1 MPTESSTPLFAEP
14 SNNALLRRF
23 VLELGI
29 LPKESVAPAG
39 LLHNLE
45 QIIDLMIAN
54 SDAFDEY
61 GSVNSEWIGKQ
72 FFGQIESCLVAPLD
86 KRQAI
91 IRSLFT
97 LAYRFLCELEFTQ
110 QGESSFEVLKVK
122 NFVHENLEAFEGNER
137 QQLVYAAYTMPAQV
151 AKKLIGHPAV
161 TAFRKFSETV
171 EASRVLREQWDT
183 DLDKRQILLNG
194 LSDNIKKVTSEYNFV
209 GLVNGFQ
216 KLKVSKEG
224 ERCIAFWSLV
234 LMGALVLVLPAAQ
247 IYFVMEKLAESD
259 KHRSILVY
267 ALPTTI
273 IAVEI
278 ILLYFFRVVL
288 AQFRSVKA
296 QLLQVDLR
304 ITLCQ
309 FIESYTEYISK
320 LREKDSTALSKFE
333 ALIFSGLVAE
343 ESGIPTT
350 FDGVEQV
357 ANLVRSLRGESK

>member
-1 MPTESSTPLFAEP
+1 MPTESTPTLFADP

-23 VLELGI
+23 VLELNL

-39 LLHNLE
+39 LLQNLD

-54 SDAFDEY
+54 PLKFDEY
-61 GSVNSEWIGKQ
+61 GSVNSEWIGKH
-72 FFGQIESCLVAPLD
+72 FFGEIESYFGAPPEG
-86 KRQAI
+86 RQAI
-91 IRSLFT
+91 IRSVFT
-97 LAYRFLCELEFTQ
+97 SAYRFLCELEFTQ
-110 QGESSFEVLKVK
+110 PSDPSFEVRKVM

-161 TAFRKFSETV
+161 TEFRKFSETV
-171 EASRVLREQWDT
+171 EASRALREQWDN
-183 DLDKRQILLNG
+183 DLETRQNLLKG
-194 LSDNIKKVTSEYNFV
+194 LSENIKKITSEYNFV

-216 KLKVSKEG
+216 KLKETKEG
-224 ERCIAFWSLV
+224 ERGIAFWSLV
-234 LMGALVLVLPAAQ
+234 IMGVLMLALPAAQ
-247 IYFVMEKLAESD
+247 INFVIERLAEID

-267 ALPTTI
+267 SLPTI

-304 ITLCQ
+304 ISLCQ
-309 FIESYTEYISK
+309 FIESYAEYVSK

-333 ALIFSGLVAE
+333 ALIFSGLVTE
-343 ESGIPTT
+343 ESGIPST

-357 ANLVRSLRGESK
+357 ANLVRSLRGESKP

>member
-1 MPTESSTPLFAEP
+1 MPTESSTPLFTDP

-29 LPKESVAPAG
+29 LPNESVAPAG
-39 LLHNLE
+39 LLHNLD
-45 QIIDLMIAN
+45 QIINLMIAN
-54 SDAFDEY
+54 PLKFDEY
-61 GSVNSEWIGKQ
+61 GSVNSGWIGEH
-72 FFGQIESCLVAPLD
+72 FFKDIEAYFGATSEE
-86 KRQAI
+86 RQSI
-91 IRSLFT
+91 IPSIFT
-97 LAYRFLCELEFTQ
+97 AAYRFLCELEFTQ
-110 QGESSFEVLKVK
+110 PGDPSFEVRKVIK
-122 NFVHENLEAFEGNER
+122 FVHENLEAFEGNDR
-137 QQLVYAAYTMPAQV
+137 QQLVYAAYTMPAQI

-224 ERCIAFWSLV
+224 ERYIAFWSLV

-309 FIESYTEYISK
+309 FIESYAEYISK

-343 ESGIPTT
+343 ESGIPST